1 MSLLHP
7 IHNPSTRVML
17 VRAAIALNT
26 HEKNIKAQVAKSI
39 SESLSA
45 ESESFAN
52 YLATKLMRE
61 FNVTLKD

>member
-1 MSLLHP
+1 MRSDIKP
-7 IHNPSTRVML
+7 ISYPWPFDNRPKRDKS
-17 VRAAIALNT
+17 
-26 HEKNIKAQVAKSI
+26 IKDRVAKSI